1 MSKVRNFIWW
11 CGNHPNIV
19 WLKLKSYLK
28 PKQNQNKD
36 DE

>member
-1 MSKVRNFIWW
+1 MMSKIRNFIWW

-28 PKQNQNKD
+28 PKE